1 MNNPIALIGRVAT
14 YLLLSLAAFVSIFPF
29 FWMIVG
35 ASNTSAD
42 IIRGKGTPGVALW
55 ENIVKFFNSFDMV
68 RVLFNSFLLAGVGT
82 ALTLLVTSLAG
93 YGFEMF
99 RSRFREKVFGGLLLM
114 LSIPFA
120 ALMIPLFVLM
130 AQFKIINTYQAVLL
144 PSLASIFII
153 FYFRQATKAF
163 PSELRDAARI
173 DGLKEWQIFL
183 FVYLPVMRSTYA
195 AATIIVFM
203 AQWNNY
209 LWPLIVL
216 QTNEMKTLTLVVA
229 TLTSGYTPDWGV
241 IMFGAICATLP
252 TLVIFFLLQRRFV
265 EGMLGAVK

>member
-1 MNNPIALIGRVAT
+1 MSNPIALLGRAAQYV
-14 YLLLSLAAFVSIFPF
+14 LLSLAAFISIFPF
-29 FWMIVG
+29 FWMAVG
-35 ASNTSAD
+35 ATNTSPD
-42 IIRGKGTPGVALW
+42 IIRGKATPGSALLD
-55 ENIVKFFNSFDMV
+55 NIVGFFASENLP
-68 RVLFNSFLLAGVGT
+68 RILFNSFFIAGVGT
-82 ALTLLVTSLAG
+82 ALTLLVSSLAG
-93 YGFEMF
+93 YGFEIF
-99 RSRFREKVFGGLLLM
+99 RSRVREKIFGGMLLM

-120 ALMIPLFVLM
+120 ALMIPLFVMM
-130 AQFKIINTYQAVLL
+130 ANLKLINTYQAIIL
-144 PSLASIFII
+144 PHIASIFII

-183 FVYLPVMRSTYA
+183 YVYLPVMRSTYA

-203 AQWNNY
+203 SHWNSY

-216 QTNEMKTLTLVVA
+216 QTNDMKVLTLVVA
-229 TLTSGYTPDWGV
+229 SLTSAYNPNYGV
-241 IMFGAICATLP
+241 VMVGAILATLP